1 MTVIDTHTHFFPEE
15 WVRLLEREAPDHGA
29 TMGKNEHGA
38 VTFAYP
44 GIRQVFSPGFI
55 ELGVRIEAMDAEGID
70 VHSLSLTTP
79 MVYWAPPAFGL
90 KLAQTFNDSCSAACV
105 EHPKRFVGMAVLPM
119 QAPDFALGELE
130 RAAKLPGMRGLY
142 LGTHINKQNLDE
154 RSFFPI
160 YARCEE
166 LGWPVFLHPLDP
178 LHAERLDRYYLR
190 NVIGFPYATA
200 VAAASL
206 IFGGVMDRFPKLD
219 VVLPHAGGM
228 FPPLIGRW
236 DHGAEVREEMRQAKE
251 PPSAYLRRFYYD
263 TIAHNDAL
271 MMNVIRQVGVDRIVM
286 GSDYCFSI
294 GDEHPVA
301 SVNRLNELSVA
312 ERELILGKT
321 AARLLRL

>member
-1 MTVIDTHTHFFPEE
+1 MRVIDTHTHFFPQE
-15 WVRLLEREAPDHGA
+15 WVRLLEREGPNHGA
-29 TMGKNEHGA
+29 TMGTNEKGA
-38 VTFAYP
+38 VTFSFP
-44 GIRQVFSPGFI
+44 GIKQVFATGFI
-55 ELGVRIEAMDAEGID
+55 DLRVRLKAMDELGID

-79 MVYWAPPAFGL
+79 MVYWATPAFGL
-90 KLAQTFNDSCSAACV
+90 KLAQVYNDACSAACI
-105 EHPKRFVGMAVLPM
+105 EYPQRFVGMAVLPM
-119 QAPDFALGELE
+119 QAPDLALRELE
-130 RAAKLPGMRGLY
+130 RAAELPGMRGLY
-142 LGTHINKQNLDE
+142 LGTHINKNNLDE
-154 RSFFPI
+154 KAYFLI
-160 YARCEE
+160 YAKCEA

-178 LHAERLDRYYLR
+178 LHAERLEKYYLR

-206 IFGGVMDRFPKLD
+206 IFGGVMDSFPKLA

-236 DHGAEVREEMRQAKE
+236 DHGADVRDEMKQAKE

-263 TIAHNDAL
+263 TIAHDDTL

-301 SVNRLNELSVA
+301 SVNRLKGLSVA
-312 ERELILGKT
+312 ERELILGNT
-321 AARLLRL
+321 AARLLKL